1 MAFGVP
7 AGANIPNQA
16 ICSAA
21 GSPASATVGTSG
33 SAGMRFGVVTAITRT
48 RPSFT
53 IGTAAGAAN
62 TKKCVHF

>member
-1 MAFGVP
+1 
-7 AGANIPNQA
+7 
-16 ICSAA
+16 
-21 GSPASATVGTSG
+21 
-33 SAGMRFGVVTAITRT
+33 MRFGVVTAIART

>member
-7 AGANIPNQA
+7 AGANIANQA

-33 SAGMRFGVVTAITRT
+33 SAGMRFGVVTAIART